1 MSENIKLTL
10 EVDKDL
16 VRGML
21 VMGGGLKGDTPSIIV
36 KEWINEHDSVE
47 LPASVISDTP
57 ELGVAM
63 ATIVLLGISNELKK
77 DKEK

>member
-1 MSENIKLTL
+1 MAENIKLTL

-21 VMGGGLKGDTPSIIV
+21 VMGGGLKDNTPSSIV

>member
-1 MSENIKLTL
+1 MAEKIKLTV

-16 VRGML
+16 VKGML
-21 VMGGGLKGDTPSIIV
+21 ALGGGLKDDTPSDIV

-47 LPASVISDTP
+47 LSASVINDIP
-57 ELGVAM
+57 EMGAAM
-63 ATIVLLGISNELKK
+63 ATLVLLGISKEIKK